1 MCFKII
7 KSIPEKRLGD
17 VGHYGLALMG
27 GVLLSGIGLRA
38 ALLPGFE
45 DTWPGL
51 GPKQP
56 TQTWRLSLT
65 CDGGSDGE
73 RGVKKPLCI
82 GVSIWSTLLMDP
94 KRFNFIYKVSPNR
107 WCQV

>member
-1 MCFKII
+1 MPC
-7 KSIPEKRLGD
+7 
-17 VGHYGLALMG
+17 
-27 GVLLSGIGLRA
+27 LLRGIDLRA

-56 TQTWRLSLT
+56 HPDLEVVPDLWW
-65 CDGGSDGE
+65 GSDGE

-82 GVSIWSTLLMDP
+82 GVSFWPTILMDS
-94 KRFNFIYKVSPNR
+94 KRLNFIYKVSPNR